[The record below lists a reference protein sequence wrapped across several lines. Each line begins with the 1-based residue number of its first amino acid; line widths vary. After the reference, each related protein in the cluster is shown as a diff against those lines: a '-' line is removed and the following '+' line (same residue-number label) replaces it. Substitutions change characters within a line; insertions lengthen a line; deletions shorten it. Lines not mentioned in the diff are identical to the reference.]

1 MGGCLLRTLKRRRL
15 PAISSQKGE
24 EEGEGRGDLLNK
36 DYIYKSAFED
46 EPGYK
51 AGEIKKAKPILMT
64 YRNIIF

>member
-24 EEGEGRGDLLNK
+24 EEGRGDLLNK
-36 DYIYKSAFED
+36 DYMYKSANED